1 MSDRETRKANVVEA
15 LNKARSMELHA
26 IHQYMNQHYNLDDMD
41 YGELAANM
49 KLIAIDEMRHCE
61 MFAERIKELGGEPT
75 SEVAGKVVKGQEVKA
90 IYSSDSDSEDDTIFV
105 YNELRKVCVDN
116 GDILTAK
123 LFETIIGEEQIH
135 LNYFDNISDHIE
147 TLGDT
152 FLSKIAGTPSSTG
165 GTTKGFAIAPATNAA
180 RDLAQFS
187 ARFGTPLTYK
197 LSKLAHCMQ
206 RPGECLPAFAFTL
219 RVWGMAVFSASDA
232 CAMTASKRG
241 RTGTDGMRAGSPG
254 LYFHAVCA
262 HVLMKGGVPS

>member
-1 MSDRETRKANVVEA
+1 MSDRETRKANVIEA

-135 LNYFDNISDHIE
+135 LNYFDNISDHHRNPRRY
-147 TLGDT
+147 L
-152 FLSKIAGTPSSTG
+152 
-165 GTTKGFAIAPATNAA
+165 
-180 RDLAQFS
+180 
-187 ARFGTPLTYK
+187 PLQDRRY
-197 LSKLAHCMQ
+197 
-206 RPGECLPAFAFTL
+206 
-219 RVWGMAVFSASDA
+219 AVFD
-232 CAMTASKRG
+232 R
-241 RTGTDGMRAGSPG
+241 RDHQG
-254 LYFHAVCA
+254 LCHRSRSRELERI
-262 HVLMKGGVPS
+262 HLKS